1 MGKVKA
7 MAMDMEEQFIER
19 VSETIGGQETVEEL
33 MLDLVN
39 NGATDLIRHMD
50 WKERAEFITELW
62 NEYWSNYTC

>member
-19 VSETIGGQETVEEL
+19 VSETIGGQESVEEL

-39 NGATDLIRHMD
+39 NGSTNLILHLD
-50 WKERAEFITELW
+50 WRERAELITELW
-62 NEYWSNYTC
+62 NEYWSEYTC